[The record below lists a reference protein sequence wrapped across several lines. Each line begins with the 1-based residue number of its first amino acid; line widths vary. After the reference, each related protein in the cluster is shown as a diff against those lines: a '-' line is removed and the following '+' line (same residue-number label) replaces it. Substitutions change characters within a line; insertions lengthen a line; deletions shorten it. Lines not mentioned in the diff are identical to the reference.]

1 MKSTEQNERQQD
13 RISDVL
19 AVQRN
24 HRTIRQF
31 TDEPIDKMQIAEI
44 KAVADRTAS
53 SMGLQMASVL
63 RITDQSIRTVF
74 GEVTGQPYVADA
86 PELWVFVADLHR
98 NATIVEQKTG
108 KKPVIGMGKFMS
120 AYADALLMAQ
130 NVMNAVEALGLGGA
144 FIGSIAND
152 LSRVRQALH
161 LPDGTYAALAVIFGH
176 PDQTPEQKPR
186 MPQNMRFFENT
197 YPTDDT
203 YLGEL
208 DAYDEQMQAYTDL
221 RHPDKTLPSFTDQA
235 IRSFSGPANGRD
247 ALLSFLSRSG
257 FQLFLE
263 DSESSKV

>member
-1 MKSTEQNERQQD
+1 MKSTEVQERQQGRKMD
-13 RISDVL
+13 PL
-19 AVQRN
+19 AAQHN

-31 TDEPIDKMQIAEI
+31 TDEPIDKMQIEEI

-63 RITDQSIRTVF
+63 RITDKSIRTVF

-130 NVMNAVEALGLGGA
+130 NVINAVEALGLGGA

-152 LSRVRQALH
+152 LSRIQQALH
-161 LPDGTYAALAVIFGH
+161 LPDGTYAAIAVIFGH
-176 PDQTPEQKPR
+176 PDQMPQQKPR
-186 MPQNMRFFENT
+186 MPKNMRFFENT
-197 YPTDDT
+197 YPTDDAH
-203 YLGEL
+203 LGEL

-221 RHPDKTLPSFTDQA
+221 RHPEKTLPSFTDQA
-235 IRSFSGPANGRD
+235 IRSLSGAEDGRD
-247 ALLSFLSRSG
+247 ALLSFLSCSG
-257 FQLFLE
+257 FQVRLE
-263 DSESSKV
+263 DDEFSKA